1 MGLRASRIAGGI
13 TPAYA
18 GKRNRFRFASFYKRD
33 HPRICGEKRQ
43 PLSRLLQQQGS
54 PPHMRGKGFIEK
66 LHFAGTGIT
75 PAYAGKRHKAL
86 LSTGHCGD
94 HPRICGEKKLIVF
107 FDSFITGSPPHMR
120 GKAHFVSAL
129 RRFCR
134 ITPAYAGKRKSSSD
148 TGPIPEDHPR
158 ICGEKV
164 NLEAGVCRVWGS
176 PPHMR
181 GKAKKIP

>member
-1 MGLRASRIAGGI
+1 
-13 TPAYA
+13 
-18 GKRNRFRFASFYKRD
+18 
-33 HPRICGEKRQ
+33 
-43 PLSRLLQQQGS
+43 
-54 PPHMRGKGFIEK
+54 MRGKGFIEK

-134 ITPAYAGKRKSSSD
+134 ITPAYAGKSLQSL
-148 TGPIPEDHPR
+148 GFHLQCGDHPR
-158 ICGEKV
+158 ICGEKKLIV
-164 NLEAGVCRVWGS
+164 FFDSFITGS

-181 GKAKKIP
+181 GKAHFVSALRRFCRITPAYAGKSLNGVGKMLRRGDHPRICGEKRRSISVCW